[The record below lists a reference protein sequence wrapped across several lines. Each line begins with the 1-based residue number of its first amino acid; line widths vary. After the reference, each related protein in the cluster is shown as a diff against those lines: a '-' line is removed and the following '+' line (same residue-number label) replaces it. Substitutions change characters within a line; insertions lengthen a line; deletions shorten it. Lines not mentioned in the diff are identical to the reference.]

1 MSNEHKPDYSVIPPT
16 GAFGPE
22 QGVDPNFINRW
33 PSKFVLPQG
42 PSGSFSMAGWTE
54 GNEGFIQQT
63 FLGASIRN
71 FNIAGGFGDSSS
83 TLSVELV
90 EDEFNKSDSTFLGL
104 GDDVYHSGNG
114 DTFVAPPVGTP
125 VFFKFGKNWATVEQA
140 YRRTVEETYNITK
153 DDGIVIDQKQW
164 EFERDTKDDFTANIA
179 KEYNYKKDKGYD
191 IRESGMFAMFPYEAS
206 GDLPNKRQK
215 YYLRE
220 GGYIKDADPRDFP
233 APEDPRDDRRY
244 YVDKSFLYEHDNR
257 DRGFEHFVF
266 GGILQSVVES
276 RSANGNP
283 LQTVQV
289 TDPREILSNCSLIL
303 NDYAGTTFNN
313 KNLFNVYGFLEY
325 DPSDELQK
333 RLDEESQFKWVVEKQ
348 ISQEGLVKYYGNDKD
363 KPVTKITTGVPP
375 NLVEFQINPSE
386 DNWDI
391 YRFPQ
396 TIQESAATGK
406 TFKREA
412 IDYTEVFAD
421 EELFPKFFP
430 ITGEGFSRRSEQ
442 GIPWYRVSQGLAAL
456 FQQYGKLPEEYL
468 DAGFGGTIDFRGFN
482 YVVDFGGIP
491 LNKIPNTYMIN
502 YNQIDLLSL
511 AQELCDVISHDL
523 FVSLLP
529 IIDPLTIT
537 KQNQDEKAAIMNAAF
552 ARNNYWSEKASE
564 VQFQSPKYKE
574 YTSNI
579 IHGIIRIDAIDR
591 SKQPKYGAIQSY
603 INRLENRGIYVEN
616 RDLGFELSNVTTDKF
631 VAGAQEV
638 DMHYFS
644 TYKDRDSLEFRK
656 EIAGVSNR
664 LDVLNEQQWSLQA
677 SLKQQV
683 LPFYG
688 FLGKKALSIPRGF
701 GAYQQIMLDTSALDA
716 HGVGNYYVATEM
728 ELRAALVSYANW
740 ADFLS
745 KYYNETYIEEI
756 GELKGFYK
764 ELFRTKGEDIEGLGN
779 VPDGNPYNIE
789 DLENREFGVAVPR
802 CVFHSDKNFMGPDG
816 YPASPCS
823 PPYGYPLYYKRAEKL
838 GIARASF
845 ANLSS
850 KVSQVIT
857 QVEKIE
863 EFADSDEDTSVLLI
877 EQRSLES
884 YVQSTYDQIYAN
896 PSQTGNTDFYNQFRE
911 VDQKNACVEQRIDD
925 IKEETKRLAA
935 AGTNT
940 AILQNIKDSA
950 IALSAEIDRMSRRG
964 FKNSKKV
971 YDFIRKVAEENLGKK
986 FLVKIPRHCNINY
999 SENINLKKY
1008 FGFQGYELDENDE
1021 PDLERPIYGDVTDK
1035 IRDPYTG
1042 PFGFKPI
1049 PVNADPESVLES
1061 QNYRFKIEQ
1070 IRADQLITKS
1080 WDYERFNY
1088 KDNFLIGKR
1097 ESKDENTADL
1107 TYGYGALKGNY
1118 NPISDKWAFNYK
1130 PEPQGGFFNFALNP
1144 RNLTLS
1150 QIELRNLPKAKLS
1163 PVTQQLLAPKDLSNF
1178 VTENGRISCYV
1189 RYDNS
1194 QYLDFRG
1201 VSADS
1206 ITQEFVIGNT
1216 LIPDIL
1222 SELDNVNV
1230 SEPLPEGS
1238 KSRRESSEEK
1248 RQETVAYVKCEID
1261 ENLYMPPKSE
1271 EIPTLVYGRNITFI
1285 PNFSPPEFIEGV
1297 DDKGCKTYTCIQP
1310 YAEPIF
1316 APSNEGE
1323 IYSSSVGYERV
1334 LPPEIIRYSG
1344 IEYKVP
1350 RVFGKP
1356 DRLMQGGGMDTTE
1369 FGFAIT
1375 DGHVRRYNKEQDSFI
1390 IDTEEQ
1396 NLDSDHVYALVTV
1409 PGRVTPNVTQRHMD
1423 ADFYSTE
1430 TASIKNA
1437 LTQDVVRGPQG
1448 FEKPSELV
1456 NEKVKIDCSEF
1467 SFEDLEAA
1475 AKKQRDAV
1483 RSTKLAGGELN
1494 FTQPSPVFP
1503 NIFALPLMS
1512 TERCYGPWRSAASIA
1527 GSKDRYT
1534 DIGGKVEFIK
1544 DENLAPWNY
1553 AGYQLMNEA
1562 GVLQAEFSN
1571 SLLLFSERG
1580 GFVFPSTPSG
1590 LSIGKALEENGPLVT
1605 SMSVNVSEA
1614 GVKTTVK
1621 MDLYTSRFGRLQKQK
1636 EDAIAQIVRERQKII
1651 DTNNEMIRKGYI
1663 KSASSPN
1670 MSAAIANQVNQF
1682 LGDASSFVGVQQ
1694 VELQGR
1700 VGGQTQTAFTV
1711 VENPERKGIN
1721 LETGEP
1727 TTFNQGFSL
1736 VEDAAF
1742 NAGVG
1747 IGNLVSAG
1755 LNSYAEYTAEQRRKA
1770 QQSKAEQFNPYDH
1783 VYGAGF
1789 SNNNQGMPSSRML
1802 NTRERVQRANGVEIE
1817 DIQQTHTFED

>member
-1 MSNEHKPDYSVIPPT
+1 MSDEHKPNYSIIPPT
-16 GAFGPE
+16 GAFGQDKE
-22 QGVDPNFINRW
+22 LGRGSEW
-33 PSKFVLPQG
+33 PSNFVLPQG
-42 PSGSFSMAGWTE
+42 PSGSFSQAGWTE

-83 TLSVELV
+83 SLSVELV
-90 EDEFNKSDSTFLGL
+90 EDEYNKSDSTFLGL

-140 YRRTVEETYNITK
+140 YRRTIDETY
-153 DDGIVIDQKQW
+153 GISSIDLKKW
-164 EFERDTKDDFTANIA
+164 DFEDELIQP
-179 KEYNYKKDKGYD
+179 
-191 IRESGMFAMFPYEAS
+191 SGAFSTTPFEPS
-206 GDLPNKRQK
+206 GDFPNARGKF
-215 YYLRE
+215 YLRKNE
-220 GGYIKDADPRDFP
+220 KTPIFP
-233 APEDPRDDRRY
+233 DIEDPRDDKRTW
-244 YVDKSFLYEHDNR
+244 VDKSFLFEHDNKN
-257 DRGFEHFVF
+257 RGFNHFVF

-276 RSANGNP
+276 RSPNGNP

-313 KNLFNVYGFLEY
+313 KNLFNIYGFLEY

-333 RLDEESQFKWVVEKQ
+333 RLDEQALFKFVVEKQ
-348 ISQEGLVKYYGNDKD
+348 VNEVGLVRYYGNDKD

-375 NLVEFQINPSE
+375 NLETFQVNPSE
-386 DNWDI
+386 SNWDI
-391 YRFPQ
+391 YKFPQ
-396 TIQESAATGK
+396 TIQEGSASTGK
-406 TFKREA
+406 IFKREA
-412 IDYTEVFAD
+412 IDTDVGAED
-421 EELFPKFFP
+421 ELYPKFFP
-430 ITGEGFSRRSEQ
+430 ITGEGFARRTEQ
-442 GIPWYRVSQGLAAL
+442 GMPWYRVSQGLAAL
-456 FQQYGKLPEEYL
+456 FQQYGKLPEEYTE
-468 DAGFGGTIDFRGFN
+468 AGFGGTIDFRGFN
-482 YVVDFGGIP
+482 YIVDFGGIP

-502 YNQIDLLSL
+502 YNQTDLLSL

-529 IIDPLTIT
+529 IIDPLTSL
-537 KQNQDEKAAIMNAAF
+537 KDEQDEKAAIMNAAF
-552 ARNNYWSEKASE
+552 AKNNYWSKKASE
-564 VQFQSPKYKE
+564 ADFQSAEYKKAV
-574 YTSNI
+574 SNI
-579 IHGIIRIDAIDR
+579 IHGVIRLDAIDR
-591 SKQPKYGAIQSY
+591 SEQPTYGAIQSY
-603 INRLENRGIYVEN
+603 INKLESQGIYVEN

-656 EIAGVSNR
+656 NIAGVDNR
-664 LDVLNEQQWSLQA
+664 LQLINEQQWSLEA

-745 KYYNETYIEEI
+745 KYYNETYIQEI
-756 GELKGFYK
+756 GDLKGFYK
-764 ELFRTKGEDIEGLGN
+764 ELARTTGEDIEGLGN

-802 CVFHSDKNFMGPDG
+802 CVFNSDKNFMGPDG

-857 QVEKIE
+857 QVEKIQ
-863 EFADSDEDTSVLLI
+863 EFADSDEDTNVLLI

-896 PSQTGNTDFYNQFRE
+896 PSQTGNTDFYNQLRE
-911 VDQKNACVEQRIDD
+911 VDQKNACVEQRIGE
-925 IKEETKRLAA
+925 IKEETARLAE
-935 AGTNT
+935 AGIHT

-950 IALSAEIDRMSRRG
+950 IALSAEVGRMSRRG

-971 YDFIRKVAEENLGKK
+971 YDFIRKIAEENLGKK
-986 FLVKIPRHCNINY
+986 FLVKIPRHCNVNY
-999 SENINLKKY
+999 SENVSLKAHY
-1008 FGFQGYELDENDE
+1008 GLQEI
-1021 PDLERPIYGDVTDK
+1021 LEDGTPIYGEVTDN
-1035 IRDPYTG
+1035 IREVLSG
-1042 PFGFKPI
+1042 PFGFKPL
-1049 PVNADPESVLES
+1049 PVNVDSQSLLDS
-1061 QNYRFKIEQ
+1061 QNFIFKMNQ
-1070 IRADQLITKS
+1070 IRTDQLITKT
-1080 WDYERFNY
+1080 WDYERFTY
-1088 KDNFLIGKR
+1088 KDNFVG
-1097 ESKDENTADL
+1097 STDVNTEDL

-1118 NPISDKWAFNYK
+1118 NPIAEKWAFNYK
-1130 PEPQGGFFNFALNP
+1130 PEPQGGFMNFALHP

-1150 QIELRNLPKAKLS
+1150 QTELRSISDKKLT
-1163 PVTQQLLAPKDLSNF
+1163 PAVRQLFCPKDLSNF
-1178 VTENGRISCYV
+1178 VTENGRINCYV

-1206 ITQEFVIGNT
+1206 ITQEIVAGNT

-1222 SELDNVNV
+1222 SELDNVNT

-1238 KSRRESSEEK
+1238 KSRRESSEER
-1248 RQETVAYVKCEID
+1248 RQETVAYVKCDID

-1271 EIPTLVYGRNITFI
+1271 EIPSVVYGRNITFI
-1285 PNFSPPEFIEGV
+1285 PNFSPPEFIEDV
-1297 DDKGCKTYTCIQP
+1297 DDKGCKTYTCVQP
-1310 YAEPIF
+1310 YADPIF
-1316 APSNEGE
+1316 APSNSGVMSAGE
-1323 IYSSSVGYERV
+1323 VGYEKL
-1334 LPPEIIRYSG
+1334 LPPETVRFNDTELIVQRT
-1344 IEYKVP
+1344 
-1350 RVFGKP
+1350 FGKP
-1356 DRLMQGGGMDTTE
+1356 LRALRGGGL
-1369 FGFAIT
+1369 
-1375 DGHVRRYNKEQDSFI
+1375 DGTIVRTLGYVRRYNEEQDSFI
-1390 IDTEEQ
+1390 IDTEEE

-1409 PGRVTPNVTQRHMD
+1409 PGRVTPNVNQRHMD
-1423 ADFYSTE
+1423 ADFYSAE

-1437 LTQDVVRGPQG
+1437 LTQDVVRGPKG
-1448 FEKPSELV
+1448 FEKPAELV
-1456 NEKVKIDCSEF
+1456 NEKVKIDCSKF
-1467 SFEDLEAA
+1467 SFEDLEDA
-1475 AKKQRDAV
+1475 AKTQRNAV
-1483 RSTKLAGGELN
+1483 QSTKLAGGELN

-1605 SMSVNVSEA
+1605 SMSINVSEA

-1670 MSAAIANQVNQF
+1670 ISAAIANQVNQF
-1682 LGDASSFVGVQQ
+1682 LGDASSFIGVQQ
-1694 VELQGR
+1694 GQGQ
-1700 VGGQTQTAFTV
+1700 GQETFTV
-1711 VENPERKGIN
+1711 VKNPERKGTN
-1721 LETGEP
+1721 LDTGQET
-1727 TTFNQGFSL
+1727 TYSQGFKLITS
-1736 VEDAAF
+1736 VVGNFGAA
-1742 NAGVG
+1742 
-1747 IGNLVSAG
+1747 IGNAFTAG
-1755 LNSYAEYTAEQRRKA
+1755 INNLAESQAQNTAEQRRSA
-1770 QQSKAEQFNPYDH
+1770 SAEFGGTIGEFTPIDAVETDNPI
-1783 VYGAGF
+1783 
-1789 SNNNQGMPSSRML
+1789 PSLEDRQ
-1802 NTRERVQRANGVEIE
+1802 RFERIRRANGTEVENLEQNQIF
-1817 DIQQTHTFED
+1817 D

>member
-1 MSNEHKPDYSVIPPT
+1 MSDEHKPNYSIIPPT
-16 GAFGPE
+16 GAFGQDKE
-22 QGVDPNFINRW
+22 LGRGSEW
-33 PSKFVLPQG
+33 PSNFVLPQG
-42 PSGSFSMAGWTE
+42 PSGSFSQAGWTE

-83 TLSVELV
+83 SLSVELV
-90 EDEFNKSDSTFLGL
+90 EDEYNKSDSTFLGL

-140 YRRTVEETYNITK
+140 FRRTIDETYGITSL
-153 DDGIVIDQKQW
+153 
-164 EFERDTKDDFTANIA
+164 DTEEWNFKGKLKDDFTREN
-179 KEYNYKKDKGYD
+179 GYD
-191 IRESGMFAMFPYEAS
+191 IRESGMFSTFPYEAS
-206 GDLPNKRQK
+206 GEVPNEREK

-220 GGYIKDADPRDFP
+220 GGYVKKTDPENSPSDQ
-233 APEDPRDDRRY
+233 DPRDDRRY
-244 YVDKSFLYEHDNR
+244 YVDKSFLFEHDNKN
-257 DRGFEHFVF
+257 RGFNHFVF

-276 RSANGNP
+276 RSPNGNP

-313 KNLFNVYGFLEY
+313 KNLFNIYGFLEY

-333 RLDEESQFKWVVEKQ
+333 RLDEQALFKFVVEKQ
-348 ISQEGLVKYYGNDKD
+348 VNEVGLVRYYGNDKD

-375 NLVEFQINPSE
+375 NLETFQVNPSE
-386 DNWDI
+386 SNWDI
-391 YRFPQ
+391 YKFPQ
-396 TIQESAATGK
+396 TIQEGSASTGK
-406 TFKREA
+406 IFKREA
-412 IDYTEVFAD
+412 IDTDVGAED
-421 EELFPKFFP
+421 ELYPKFFP
-430 ITGEGFSRRSEQ
+430 ITGEGFARRTEQ
-442 GIPWYRVSQGLAAL
+442 GMPWYRVSQGLAAL
-456 FQQYGKLPEEYL
+456 FQQYGKLPEEYTE
-468 DAGFGGTIDFRGFN
+468 AGFGGTIDFRGFN
-482 YVVDFGGIP
+482 YIVDFGGIP

-502 YNQIDLLSL
+502 YNQTDLLSL

-529 IIDPLTIT
+529 IIDPLTSL
-537 KQNQDEKAAIMNAAF
+537 KDEQDEKAAIMNAAF
-552 ARNNYWSEKASE
+552 AKNNYWSKKASE
-564 VQFQSPKYKE
+564 ADFQSAEYKKAV
-574 YTSNI
+574 SNI
-579 IHGIIRIDAIDR
+579 IHGVIRLDAIDR
-591 SKQPKYGAIQSY
+591 SEQPTYGAIQSY
-603 INRLENRGIYVEN
+603 INKLESQGIYVEN

-656 EIAGVSNR
+656 NIAGVDNR
-664 LDVLNEQQWSLQA
+664 LQLVNEQQWSLEA

-745 KYYNETYIEEI
+745 KYYNETYIQEI
-756 GELKGFYK
+756 GDLKGFYK
-764 ELFRTKGEDIEGLGN
+764 ELARTTGEDIEGLGN

-802 CVFHSDKNFMGPDG
+802 CVFNSDKNFMGPDG

-857 QVEKIE
+857 QVEKIQ
-863 EFADSDEDTSVLLI
+863 EFADSDEDTNVLLI

-884 YVQSTYDQIYAN
+884 YVQSTYELI
-896 PSQTGNTDFYNQFRE
+896 PLEPHVVGNVDYYRKFRE
-911 VDQKNACVEQRIDD
+911 VDHKNACVEQRIGE
-925 IKEETKRLAA
+925 IKEETARLAE
-935 AGTNT
+935 AGINT

-950 IALSAEIDRMSRRG
+950 IALSAEVGRMSRRG

-971 YDFIRKVAEENLGKK
+971 YDFIRKIAEENLGKK
-986 FLVKIPRHCNINY
+986 FLVKIPRHCNVNY
-999 SENINLKKY
+999 SENVNLKAHY
-1008 FGFQGYELDENDE
+1008 GFQGFALDEDGE
-1021 PDLERPIYGDVTDK
+1021 ETDQPIYGEVTDN
-1035 IRDPYTG
+1035 IREVLSG
-1042 PFGFKPI
+1042 PFGFKPL
-1049 PVNADPESVLES
+1049 PVNVDSQSLLDS
-1061 QNYRFKIEQ
+1061 QNFIFKMNQ
-1070 IRADQLITKS
+1070 IRTDQLITKT
-1080 WDYERFNY
+1080 WDYERFTY
-1088 KDNFLIGKR
+1088 KDNFVG
-1097 ESKDENTADL
+1097 STDVNTEDL

-1118 NPISDKWAFNYK
+1118 NPIAEKWAFNYK
-1130 PEPQGGFFNFALNP
+1130 PEPQGGFMNFALHP

-1150 QIELRNLPKAKLS
+1150 QTELRSISDKKLT
-1163 PVTQQLLAPKDLSNF
+1163 PAVRQLFCPKDLSNF
-1178 VTENGRISCYV
+1178 VTENGRINCYV

-1206 ITQEFVIGNT
+1206 ITQEIVAGNT

-1222 SELDNVNV
+1222 SELDNVNT

-1238 KSRRESSEEK
+1238 KSRRESSEER
-1248 RQETVAYVKCEID
+1248 RQETVAYVKCDID
-1261 ENLYMPPKSE
+1261 ENLYMPPKNE
-1271 EIPTLVYGRNITFI
+1271 QIPAVVYGRNITFI
-1285 PNFSPPEFIEGV
+1285 PNFSPPEFIEDV
-1297 DDKGCKTYTCIQP
+1297 DDKGCKTYTCVQP
-1310 YAEPIF
+1310 YADPIF
-1316 APSNEGE
+1316 APSNSGVMSAGE
-1323 IYSSSVGYERV
+1323 VGYEKL
-1334 LPPEIIRYSG
+1334 LPPETVRFNDTELIVQRT
-1344 IEYKVP
+1344 
-1350 RVFGKP
+1350 FGKP
-1356 DRLMQGGGMDTTE
+1356 LRALRGGGL
-1369 FGFAIT
+1369 
-1375 DGHVRRYNKEQDSFI
+1375 DGTIVRTLGYVRRYNEEQDSFI
-1390 IDTEEQ
+1390 IDTEEE

-1409 PGRVTPNVTQRHMD
+1409 PGRVTPNVNQRHMD
-1423 ADFYSTE
+1423 ADFYSAE

-1437 LTQDVVRGPQG
+1437 LTQDVVRGPKG
-1448 FEKPSELV
+1448 FEKPAELV
-1456 NEKVKIDCSEF
+1456 NEKVKIDCSKF
-1467 SFEDLEAA
+1467 SFEDLEDA
-1475 AKKQRDAV
+1475 AKTQRNAV
-1483 RSTKLAGGELN
+1483 QSTKLAGGELN

-1605 SMSVNVSEA
+1605 SMSINVSEA

-1682 LGDASSFVGVQQ
+1682 LGDASSFIGI
-1694 VELQGR
+1694 EQGQ
-1700 VGGQTQTAFTV
+1700 GQGQGTFTV
-1711 VENPERKGIN
+1711 VPNPERKGTN
-1721 LETGEP
+1721 LDTGEEI
-1727 TTFNQGFSL
+1727 TFSQGFSL
-1736 VEDAAF
+1736 YNAAESVV
-1742 NAGVG
+1742 AGVG
-1747 IGNLVSAG
+1747 NIISAG

-1770 QQSKAEQFNPYDH
+1770 QQSQAEQFSPYDH

-1789 SNNNQGMPSSRML
+1789 SANSKGMPSSRML
-1802 NTRERVQRANGVEIE
+1802 STRERVQRANGTEIE
-1817 DIQQTHTFED
+1817 DVSQTHNFED